1 MAENIL
7 VDVQDQVATI
17 TLSNGKV
24 NVLSTAVQDE
34 LGRVVAALGADGGV
48 ASVVLTGARRAFAA
62 GVDIAE
68 MAAMTREQ
76 MDERVLVMHAVF
88 TSLAELGKPVVAAVN
103 GWALGGGCEL
113 ALCADRRIASSTAV
127 FGQPE
132 IKLGIC
138 PGAGGTQRLT
148 ALVGPSRAKDLIFTG
163 RQVGAQEALAMGL
176 VDEVVEPEELLPR
189 AQAWAAQFA
198 GGPAVALA
206 AAKQAVAAAVDDQV
220 GLALEAGAFAA
231 LFSTEDRSIGMQHFL
246 AKGQGPAGFV
256 GR

>member
-1 MAENIL
+1 
-7 VDVQDQVATI
+7 
-17 TLSNGKV
+17 
-24 NVLSTAVQDE
+24 
-34 LGRVVAALGADGGV
+34 
-48 ASVVLTGARRAFAA
+48 
-62 GVDIAE
+62 
-68 MAAMTREQ
+68 
-76 MDERVLVMHAVF
+76 
-88 TSLAELGKPVVAAVN
+88 
-103 GWALGGGCEL
+103 
-113 ALCADRRIASSTAV
+113 
-127 FGQPE
+127 
-132 IKLGIC
+132 
-138 PGAGGTQRLT
+138 
-148 ALVGPSRAKDLIFTG
+148 
-163 RQVGAQEALAMGL
+163 MGL